1 MQTLKRSCNRNRQQH
16 RPDDPSDI
24 NHELMLEHIP
34 DNFLVAD
41 IRVSEARHIVFA
53 TTKQLKLL
61 AHSKNWFMDGTFQV
75 NISP

>member
-1 MQTLKRSCNRNRQQH
+1 MQPQSAAALPR
-16 RPDDPSDI
+16 RP
-24 NHELMLEHIP
+24 ELMLEHIP

-41 IRVSEARHIVFA
+41 IRASEARHIVFA